1 MPAGTAPDIP
11 LFDLELKQ
19 EDFDAVAEVLRS
31 GRLAMGSVTEAFE
44 QAFAE
49 QLGVRHVVAVSNC
62 TAALHLAYLAAG
74 VGPGDEVIVP
84 SMTFAATAAAVIHCG
99 GTPVFADIVGQHDLS
114 IDPDDVAAKITPR
127 TKAVAAVHFA
137 GYAAPV
143 DRLRALCDEHGLAL
157 IEDAAHAPSA
167 RLGERKLGTYGL
179 AGCFSLFS
187 NKVIS
192 VGEGGMVSTDDDTV
206 AEFVRRYRSHAIG
219 PIGTDATGI
228 PAPGY
233 DVTGLGCNYRF
244 DEPRAALALSRLAR
258 LELEIGRRRE
268 LTHIYRQQLRDLEGI
283 TLPFDDEDVDSSS
296 CYVMPVMLDDPERQ
310 LPLRQALREQH
321 GVQTSL
327 LYESIHLF
335 TAYRERW
342 PGVSLPRTELASR
355 TEVTIPLFPD
365 MTEEQQGRVV
375 EALTKELTL

>member
-1 MPAGTAPDIP
+1 
-11 LFDLELKQ
+11 
-19 EDFDAVAEVLRS
+19 
-31 GRLAMGSVTEAFE
+31 
-44 QAFAE
+44 
-49 QLGVRHVVAVSNC
+49 
-62 TAALHLAYLAAG
+62 
-74 VGPGDEVIVP
+74 
-84 SMTFAATAAAVIHCG
+84 VIHCG

-114 IDPDDVAAKITPR
+114 IDPDDVAEKITPR

-206 AEFVRRYRSHAIG
+206 AEFVRRYRSQAIG
-219 PIGTDATGI
+219 PIGTDAAGI

-244 DEPRAALALSRLAR
+244 DEQRAALALSRLAR

-268 LTHIYRQQLRDLEGI
+268 LTHIYREHLRNLDGI
-283 TLPFDDEDVDSSS
+283 TLPFNDGDVDSSS

>member
-19 EDFDAVAEVLRS
+19 EDLDAVAEVLRS
-31 GRLAMGSVTEAFE
+31 GRLAMGPRTEAFE

-99 GTPVFADIVGQHDLS
+99 ATPVFADIVGQHDLS
-114 IDPDDVAAKITPR
+114 IDPEDVAERITPR

-143 DRLRALCDEHGLAL
+143 DRLRGLCDEHGVAL

-192 VGEGGMVSTDDDTV
+192 VGEGGMVSTDDDDV
-206 AEFVRRYRSHAIG
+206 AAFARKYRSHAIT
-219 PIGTDATGI
+219 PVATDDAGI
-228 PAPGY
+228 PAAGY

-268 LTHIYRQQLRDLEGI
+268 LTHIYREQLRGLDGI
-283 TLPFDDEDVDSSS
+283 TLPFEDEDVDSSS
-296 CYVMPVMLDDPERQ
+296 CYVMPLMLDDPERQ
-310 LPLRQALREQH
+310 LPLRQALREEH

-335 TAYRERW
+335 TAYRERF
-342 PGVSLPRTELASR
+342 PGISLPRTELASR

-375 EALTKELTL
+375 EALVTELRG

>member
-1 MPAGTAPDIP
+1 
-11 LFDLELKQ
+11 
-19 EDFDAVAEVLRS
+19 
-31 GRLAMGSVTEAFE
+31 
-44 QAFAE
+44 
-49 QLGVRHVVAVSNC
+49 VSNC

-74 VGPGDEVIVP
+74 IGPGDEVIVP
-84 SMTFAATAAAVIHCG
+84 SLTFAATAAAVIHCG

-114 IDPDDVAAKITPR
+114 IDPDDVAEKITPR

-143 DRLRALCDEHGLAL
+143 DRLRGLCDEHGLAL

-192 VGEGGMVSTDDDTV
+192 VGEGGMLATDDDRV
-206 AEFVRRYRSHAIG
+206 ADFTRRYRSHAIE
-219 PIGTDATGI
+219 PPATNAVGI
-228 PAPGY
+228 PVAGY
-233 DVTGLGCNYRF
+233 DVAGLGCNYRF
-244 DEPRAALALSRLAR
+244 DEPRAALALSRLGR

-268 LTHIYRQQLRDLEGI
+268 LTHMYREQLRGMKGL
-283 TLPFDDEDVDSSS
+283 TLPFGDEDVDSSS

-310 LPLRQALREQH
+310 GPLREALRERH

-335 TAYRERW
+335 TAYRERY

-355 TEVTIPLFPD
+355 TEVTVPLFPD

-375 EALTKELTL
+375 AALAQELGG